1 MKITSTDALIIID
14 VQKDFCPGGALA
26 VEDGDAIIPVINK
39 MSPLFKHVIVSRDW
53 HPANHCSFGNPPAFC
68 DGSWPAHCVG
78 GSPGAEFH
86 EDLHIPDD
94 ALRVSK
100 ATTPEREAYSDFQE
114 TGLADDLRHRG
125 VTRAFVCGLATD
137 YCVKST
143 ALDAVAEGFEVIF
156 LEDACKG
163 VDAPPGSVQLALKEM
178 TEAGVIFCSSVDLT

>member
-1 MKITSTDALIIID
+1 MEA
-14 VQKDFCPGGALA
+14 G
-26 VEDGDAIIPVINK
+26 
-39 MSPLFKHVIVSRDW
+39 
-53 HPANHCSFGNPPAFC
+53 PPTA
-68 DGSWPAHCVG
+68 WAAH
-78 GSPGAEFH
+78 PGAEFH

-163 VDAPPGSVQLALKEM
+163 WTRPR
-178 TEAGVIFCSSVDLT
+178 EACSWRSRK